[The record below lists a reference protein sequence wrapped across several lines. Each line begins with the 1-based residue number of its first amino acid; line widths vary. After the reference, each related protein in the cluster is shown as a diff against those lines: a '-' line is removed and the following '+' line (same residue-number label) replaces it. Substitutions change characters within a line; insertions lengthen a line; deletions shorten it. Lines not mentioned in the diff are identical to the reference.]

1 MKQATQD
8 ILRTACPAMYAD
20 IFTVIDDTMFGTK
33 KYWKQQFSK
42 CFEDIQEE
50 YSYQDTLQ
58 YKHSTHESK
67 QLCLQT
73 LIMKFNRTDFGYLN
87 HRLYTGIIS
96 TSGRNAYE

>member
-42 CFEDIQEE
+42 CFATKWCTGSSGTFTSW
-50 YSYQDTLQ
+50 YYCWSMLLS
-58 YKHSTHESK
+58 STK
-67 QLCLQT
+67 IFT
-73 LIMKFNRTDFGYLN
+73 
-87 HRLYTGIIS
+87 II
-96 TSGRNAYE
+96 